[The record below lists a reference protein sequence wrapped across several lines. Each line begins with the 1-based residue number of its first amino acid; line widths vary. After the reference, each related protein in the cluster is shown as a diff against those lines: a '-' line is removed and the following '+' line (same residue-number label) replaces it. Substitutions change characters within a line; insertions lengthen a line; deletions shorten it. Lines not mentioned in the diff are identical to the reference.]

1 MESYKFSVPSKVSYV
16 VDESTISIE
25 SVDDL
30 LDLQEVY
37 DVNLDNIIDECEC
50 AMESETDLMYDEEDE
65 YFGRSEEDKF
75 NDIITDNWKDIMKC
89 LNRECKFDD
98 VDDEELTRIFEVTK
112 ESLEKTIT
120 VDVFDCPKDKN
131 FEVSSITLESFNR
144 LKSEFIINFD
154 VTEKLKKDDIE
165 YIRGWLESELY
176 EKWGEKYSKFDL
188 SEKIGKD
195 DVYVYAYLI
204 PWSQNKDIKYVKL

>member
-1 MESYKFSVPSKVSYV
+1 MESYKFLLPSKVNYV

-30 LDLQEVY
+30 FELQEKY
-37 DVNLDNIIDECEC
+37 DVNLENIIDECEC
-50 AMESETDLMYDEEDE
+50 AMESENDLMYDEEDE

-75 NDIITDNWKDIMKC
+75 NDIITDNWKDIMKA
-89 LNRECKFDD
+89 LNKDRKLDEIDN
-98 VDDEELTRIFEVTK
+98 EELIQIFGVTK
-112 ESLEKTIT
+112 KNFEKTIT
-120 VDVFDCPKDKN
+120 VEVFDCPKDKN
-131 FEVSSITLESFNR
+131 FEVSSITFELFN
-144 LKSEFIINFD
+144 KPKNEFVIIFN

-188 SEKIGKD
+188 SEKIGRD
-195 DVYVYAYLI
+195 DVYVYLI
-204 PWSQNKDIKYVKL
+204 PWSQNKDIKYIKS